1 MMKIICATTNAINR
15 KTPKIATD
23 PGVRKLFE
31 ELASTELM
39 RPVLAGRIVFDLIFF
54 ALILRGIIQT
64 LALKNFPCLLLQIYF
79 AKLKPISNAC
89 RNVECL

>member
-1 MMKIICATTNAINR
+1 MNIICATTNAR
-15 KTPKIATD
+15 KSRTPKIATE

-54 ALILRGIIQT
+54 ALILRDIIPT
-64 LALKNFPCLLLQIYF
+64 RALKNFPCLLLQIYF